1 MCIRVDKL
9 LVSLEFLMDVDSCGW
24 KIWCYLWQDCVFYW
38 IKNRYYICF
47 FSQLCKNQNL
57 FLWFFPLGEIIIGI
71 KLVFNKYQNHYCYI
85 TFFLEKCLYHV
96 AEKWQ
101 KTFLQHIDGG
111 IWWDKSSKARRK
123 NKKRDVDVNNM
134 VIIVIQYIWRWKLK
148 KY

>member
-1 MCIRVDKL
+1 MYIVVAEKYDAIYDRIAYFIGLKTGITFVF
-9 LVSLEFLMDVDSCGW
+9 SLNFAKT
-24 KIWCYLWQDCVFYW
+24 KIYSYGSL
-38 IKNRYYICF
+38 
-47 FSQLCKNQNL
+47 
-57 FLWFFPLGEIIIGI
+57 PLGEIIIGI

-134 VIIVIQYIWRWKLK
+134 VIIVIQYLWRWKLK

>member
-1 MCIRVDKL
+1 MYIVVAEKYDAIYDRIAYLIGLKTGITFVF
-9 LVSLEFLMDVDSCGW
+9 SLNFAKT
-24 KIWCYLWQDCVFYW
+24 KIYSYGSL
-38 IKNRYYICF
+38 
-47 FSQLCKNQNL
+47 
-57 FLWFFPLGEIIIGI
+57 PLGEIIIGI

>member
-1 MCIRVDKL
+1 MYIVVAEKYDAIYDRIAYFIGLKTGITFVF
-9 LVSLEFLMDVDSCGW
+9 SLNFAKT
-24 KIWCYLWQDCVFYW
+24 KIYSYGSL
-38 IKNRYYICF
+38 
-47 FSQLCKNQNL
+47 
-57 FLWFFPLGEIIIGI
+57 PLGEIIIGI

>member
-1 MCIRVDKL
+1 MYIVVAEKYDAIYDRIAYFIGLKTGITFVF
-9 LVSLEFLMDVDSCGW
+9 SLNFAKT
-24 KIWCYLWQDCVFYW
+24 KIYSYGSL
-38 IKNRYYICF
+38 
-47 FSQLCKNQNL
+47 
-57 FLWFFPLGEIIIGI
+57 PLGEIIIGI

-111 IWWDKSSKARRK
+111 IWWDKSSKTRRK

>member
-1 MCIRVDKL
+1 MYIVVAEKYDAIYDRIAYFIGLKTGITFVF
-9 LVSLEFLMDVDSCGW
+9 SLNFAKT
-24 KIWCYLWQDCVFYW
+24 KIYSYGSL
-38 IKNRYYICF
+38 
-47 FSQLCKNQNL
+47 
-57 FLWFFPLGEIIIGI
+57 PLGEIIIGI
-71 KLVFNKYQNHYCYI
+71 KLVFNKYQNHCCYI

>member
-1 MCIRVDKL
+1 MYIVVAEKYDAIYDRIAYFIGLKTGITFAF
-9 LVSLEFLMDVDSCGW
+9 SLNFAKT
-24 KIWCYLWQDCVFYW
+24 KIYSYGSL
-38 IKNRYYICF
+38 
-47 FSQLCKNQNL
+47 
-57 FLWFFPLGEIIIGI
+57 PLGEIIIGI

>member
-1 MCIRVDKL
+1 MYIVVAEKYDAIYDRIAYFIGLKTGITFVF
-9 LVSLEFLMDVDSCGW
+9 SLNFAKT
-24 KIWCYLWQDCVFYW
+24 KIYSYGSL
-38 IKNRYYICF
+38 
-47 FSQLCKNQNL
+47 
-57 FLWFFPLGEIIIGI
+57 PLGEIIIGI

-123 NKKRDVDVNNM
+123 NKKRDVDVNNI

>member
-1 MCIRVDKL
+1 MYIVVAEKYDAIYDRIAYFIGLKTGITFVF
-9 LVSLEFLMDVDSCGW
+9 SLNFAKT
-24 KIWCYLWQDCVFYW
+24 KIYSYGSL
-38 IKNRYYICF
+38 
-47 FSQLCKNQNL
+47 
-57 FLWFFPLGEIIIGI
+57 PLGEIIIGI

-101 KTFLQHIDGG
+101 KAFLQHIDGG

>member
-1 MCIRVDKL
+1 MYIVVVEKYDAIYDRIAYFIGLKTGITFVF
-9 LVSLEFLMDVDSCGW
+9 SLNFAKT
-24 KIWCYLWQDCVFYW
+24 KIYSYGSL
-38 IKNRYYICF
+38 
-47 FSQLCKNQNL
+47 
-57 FLWFFPLGEIIIGI
+57 PLGEIIIGI